1 MSLRGALAFV
11 LGLWTASA
19 PAEYEPVHGQKGKDA
34 VWEPTP
40 LVLVEKLLQ
49 MAQVGPEDFV
59 VDLGSGDGRT
69 VIAAARRGA
78 RALGVEYNQDLVAF
92 SRRRAENEGLAGK
105 AAFVKE
111 DLFAADFSQASVV
124 MVFLL
129 PDMNL
134 KLRPKILALK
144 PGTRV
149 IANTFNM
156 GDWAPD
162 ETVSMSDDQGCN
174 TSWCTAHLWIVPA
187 RVEGRHRTPLGEL
200 ELVQRHQNFSGTLR
214 TGSAEL
220 PVTGRVR
227 GDRVLLEAGGRS
239 YAGGVVEGR
248 LELR

>member
-1 MSLRGALAFV
+1 MRAALAFV
-11 LGLWTASA
+11 LAWMFSA
-19 PAEYEPVHGQKGKDA
+19 AAEYEPVHGQKGKDA

-40 LVLVEKLLQ
+40 AVLVEKLLQ

-78 RALGVEYNQDLVAF
+78 RALGVEYNPDLVAF
-92 SRRRAENEGLAGK
+92 SQRRAEKEGVAGR

-111 DLFAADFSQASVV
+111 DLFESDLSQASVV

-129 PDMNL
+129 PEMNL
-134 KLRPKILALK
+134 KLRPKLLQLK

-162 ETVSMSDDQGCN
+162 ETVSMSEDQGCN
-174 TSWCTAHLWIVPA
+174 ASWCTAHLWIVPA
-187 RVEGRHRTPLGEL
+187 RVEGRHRTAFGEL

-214 TGSAEL
+214 SKNDEL

-227 GDRVLLEAGGRS
+227 GERVLLEAGGRS
-239 YAGGVVEGR
+239 FAGRVVDGQ
-248 LELR
+248 LELK

>member
-1 MSLRGALAFV
+1 MNLRSALAFCLAWV
-11 LGLWTASA
+11 FSA
-19 PAEYEPVHGQKGKDA
+19 AAEYEPVHGQKGKDA

-40 LVLVEKLLQ
+40 LVLVDKLLQ
-49 MAQVGPEDFV
+49 MAEVGPEDYV
-59 VDLGSGDGRT
+59 IDLGSGDGRT

-78 RALGVEYNQDLVAF
+78 RALGVEYNDDLVAL
-92 SRRRAENEGLAGK
+92 SQRRAEKEGVAGR
-105 AAFVKE
+105 AAFVKQ
-111 DLFAADFSQASVV
+111 DLFQSDISQASVV

-129 PDMNL
+129 PEMNL

-162 ETVSMSDDQGCN
+162 ETVSMSEDQGCN
-174 TSWCTAHLWIVPA
+174 ASWCTAHLWIVPA
-187 RVEGRHRTPLGEL
+187 RVEGRHVTAMGEL
-200 ELVQRHQNFSGTLR
+200 ELSQRYQTFSGVLR
-214 TGSAEL
+214 SGGVET

-227 GDRVLLEAGGRS
+227 GDRVMLEAAGRS
-239 YAGGVVEGR
+239 HAGRVSDGR